1 VTPFPLCVSSGA
13 AYYLVYPERTVAPP
27 TLTALVDFLSAEAAD
42 SRARLQNYLPI
53 TCNAL

>member
-1 VTPFPLCVSSGA
+1 
-13 AYYLVYPERTVAPP
+13 VAPP